1 MPLRSSLP
9 SRCLALCAFATALVG
24 ICATA
29 HADPPAPVAAAASPA
44 SPAEVP
50 IPWKRWVLF
59 DPFVSPREIV
69 WFGGPASLRDVDQ
82 VSPLRGVALGV
93 AETIYE
99 TRGPLWLSL
108 QRTGELRV
116 LSRWTIVP
124 ILRYLYE
131 AGLRLGGV
139 DIGAGPTLIPLTLDV
154 SRSKFSFGG
163 MSPGVAA
170 RIGYKIGGFRISLRA
185 EREYLWR
192 WFGQPSAVMSAFVLE
207 LAGERP
213 RPLRR
218 RGHPIVLVD

>member
-1 MPLRSSLP
+1 MPFQSRLRA
-9 SRCLALCAFATALVG
+9 RCLTQLGALLTALVG
-24 ICATA
+24 VCATA
-29 HADPPAPVAAAASPA
+29 HAAPPARAA

-50 IPWKRWVLF
+50 IPWKRWALF
-59 DPFVSPREIV
+59 DPLVSPRETV
-69 WFGGPASLRDVDQ
+69 WFGGPVSLRDVDK
-82 VSPLRGVALGV
+82 VSPLRGVAFGV
-93 AETIYE
+93 AETIHE

-116 LSRWTIVP
+116 HSRWTIVP

-170 RIGYKIGGFRISLRA
+170 RVGYKTGGFRVSLRA

-207 LAGERP
+207 IAGEQP

-218 RGHPIVLVD
+218 RGHPIVLID